1 MELVAKDTEIRKL
14 PERFINCYL
23 PVSFKLTKYF
33 RNTVD
38 TYRILKTC
46 TDFLFFNWVISFKL
60 SKLLLLFLREDKAR
74 RVR

>member
-46 TDFLFFNWVISFKL
+46 TDFFFFLTELFHLNFQNFYSSFSGKIRL
-60 SKLLLLFLREDKAR
+60 VE
-74 RVR
+74 

>member
-46 TDFLFFNWVISFKL
+46 TDFFFLTGLFHLNFQNFYSSFSGKIRL
-60 SKLLLLFLREDKAR
+60 VE
-74 RVR
+74 